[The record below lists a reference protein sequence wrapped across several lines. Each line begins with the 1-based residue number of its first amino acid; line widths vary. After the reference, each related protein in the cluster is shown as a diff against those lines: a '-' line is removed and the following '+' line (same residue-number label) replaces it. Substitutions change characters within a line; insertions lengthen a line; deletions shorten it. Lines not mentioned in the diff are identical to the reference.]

1 MVSGAPN
8 KLKATLT
15 PESFRSGQADL
26 LKQASLAAKAR
37 ASPCHR
43 RLPLPPLLPGSPCV
57 PTPFC
62 PQAADVEAFLA
73 RRTAAG
79 AQKQAHSAWL
89 LAQQELEQEAA
100 DSEAQL
106 LDCLSAAI
114 AHPSLLHQLLLP
126 DEGAE
131 DAPLQHGS
139 LPAASEAV
147 GAAAALASEA
157 ARLLHT
163 ASPASVIA
171 GLQQHMAGSLTSLQG
186 DLSSLQATAGCL
198 LSDIQRAQR
207 QVTACYP
214 AEGCLKERLA
224 QLYAAHPLAP
234 ASCTAQLRAE
244 AAALQA
250 RHAQQR
256 QDRQSAWQAFLA
268 STRQQAGS
276 AAAPDAAAGHGTTSC
291 ALFEADSPRSS
302 SSGGHSTSWQS
313 TDALTGCTADGWTAE
328 EHAVFLAARKSTGL
342 AGSPGSALVRQLAAL
357 LPARSAA
364 QVAAHERWHREASR
378 LQSAAQQGEAG
389 AHGESAAFLS
399 TAAALLAQAEGQR
412 LQQAGAALQQL
423 EAAAASLLSGG
434 TLDQQREQR
443 GAAAEW
449 DEVARFE
456 AAAAAAA
463 QQAERRRQDLE
474 WRDQMKLLIAQHKER
489 LAAEAAAAA
498 ATEQAA
504 AAAAARE
511 AAVAA
516 ALGQQRVA
524 CRAAQVEAKRACR
537 AQQEASRQQ
546 ERQRRQEA
554 LDALAAQVAPAV
566 QRDAARATGSTESSA
581 AAAGVEQQRHGLF
594 ARALGFTADQLL
606 ADQRFKVHCPM
617 GVGWREEQHA
627 VL

>member
-1 MVSGAPN
+1 M
-8 KLKATLT
+8 
-15 PESFRSGQADL
+15 
-26 LKQASLAAKAR
+26 
-37 ASPCHR
+37 
-43 RLPLPPLLPGSPCV
+43 LPRLLPAPATAACRCRRSCRSPCV

-73 RRTAAG
+73 RRHTAN
-79 AQKQAHSAWL
+79 AQLQARSAWL

-106 LDCLSAAI
+106 LDCLSAATTQ
-114 AHPSLLHQLLLP
+114 PSLLRQLLLP
-126 DEGAE
+126 EEGVE
-131 DAPLQHGS
+131 DASLQHDS
-139 LPAASEAV
+139 LQAASEAV
-147 GAAAALASEA
+147 GDAAALAGEA
-157 ARLLHT
+157 ARLLHS

-171 GLQQHMAGSLTSLQG
+171 SLQQHMAGALASLQG

-207 QVTACYP
+207 QATARCP

-224 QLYAAHPLAP
+224 QLCPAHPLAP
-234 ASCTAQLRAE
+234 ASCMAQLRAE
-244 AAALQA
+244 AAVLQA

-268 STRQQAGS
+268 STGQQAGGE
-276 AAAPDAAAGHGTTSC
+276 AAHDAAAGDGTNC
-291 ALFEADSPRSS
+291 VLLEAGSSRSN
-302 SSGGHSTSWQS
+302 SGGCHSASWQS

-328 EHAVFLAARKSTGL
+328 EHAVFLAARKSTGP
-342 AGSPGSALVRQLAAL
+342 AGPAGSALVRQLAAL

-389 AHGESAAFLS
+389 AHDESAFLS
-399 TAAALLAQAEGQR
+399 AAAALLAQAEGQR

-423 EAAAASLLSGG
+423 EAAAASLQSGG
-434 TLDQQREQR
+434 TLDQQREQQ
-443 GAAAEW
+443 AVAAEW

-456 AAAAAAA
+456 AAAAAAD
-463 QQAERRRQDLE
+463 QQAERRRQELE

-498 ATEQAA
+498 AAEQAA

-511 AAVAA
+511 AAAAA
-516 ALGQQRVA
+516 ALGRQRAA

-537 AQQEASRQQ
+537 AQQEASQQQ

-554 LDALAAQVAPAV
+554 LDAMAAQVAPAV
-566 QRDAARATGSTESSA
+566 QRDAARATGPTESSA

-594 ARALGFTADQLL
+594 ARALGFTTDQLL

-617 GVGWREEQHA
+617 GGGVERGAACSFVKRQGVSRQCA
-627 VL
+627 A